1 MPAPAQGRRG
11 RGLSPGFPGDSR
23 GVTLGFGL
31 VIAAGDLLVVVVGI
45 VLVIVI
51 VGFFIVGFCIVVL
64 FGFDEAGING
74 AAGVEVLHVG
84 GVFLIAGAT
93 FCGSFGAFFALPFL
107 FLLLVELATALVAAV
122 SITRQ
127 CLVRPVAAV
136 TFVTTATVAAASA
149 ATTTTATAV
158 SVSSGLR
165 FVDTQGA
172 TVKVGTVHS
181 FDC

>member
-1 MPAPAQGRRG
+1 M
-11 RGLSPGFPGDSR
+11 
-23 GVTLGFGL
+23 GFGL
-31 VIAAGDLLVVVVGI
+31 LVANDGLFVVVVGI
-45 VLVIVI
+45 VSVVI
-51 VGFFIVGFCIVVL
+51 VGFVIVVL

-107 FLLLVELATALVAAV
+107 FLLFVELATALVAAV

-149 ATTTTATAV
+149 TATTTATAV

-165 FVDTQGA
+165 FIDTQRA
-172 TVKVGTVHS
+172 TVEVRAVHS